1 MREKKDP
8 KRLIRKAA
16 AAGIILF
23 TFLAY
28 KEPIF
33 QASAAPQET
42 VMNGGSQE
50 QKEPLYRRTGRD
62 EGTEAFWKDNEKRDP
77 RDAYTAVLNK
87 EETQALPDTSAKEE
101 VSCSKKPSGVIV
113 SKLQNYSS
121 LPSWAEAAAVINVSD
136 GDTLYVQRADGSEWY
151 VRLLECNTPESGAAE
166 RVGYAKETEY
176 GKKASDYTKS
186 LVSPGDVVFL
196 SRDLDK
202 DDGVSSDL
210 DRYGR
215 LLRVVWLSEPKDN
228 WNTDEEMVSMHTLN
242 GRLLTS
248 GMAEAVFYDDRGYED
263 LFKRL
268 ESGAR
273 EKKAGLWAYEGAFER
288 KS

>member
-1 MREKKDP
+1 M
-8 KRLIRKAA
+8 
-16 AAGIILF
+16 
-23 TFLAY
+23 
-28 KEPIF
+28 
-33 QASAAPQET
+33 
-42 VMNGGSQE
+42 
-50 QKEPLYRRTGRD
+50 
-62 EGTEAFWKDNEKRDP
+62 
-77 RDAYTAVLNK
+77 
-87 EETQALPDTSAKEE
+87 
-101 VSCSKKPSGVIV
+101 
-113 SKLQNYSS
+113 
-121 LPSWAEAAAVINVSD
+121 
-136 GDTLYVQRADGSEWY
+136 
-151 VRLLECNTPESGAAE
+151 
-166 RVGYAKETEY
+166 
-176 GKKASDYTKS
+176 
-186 LVSPGDVVFL
+186 FL

-263 LFKRL
+263 LFTRL

>member
-1 MREKKDP
+1 MKMQSFLFPVLAALVFAGCGESQSTTGESRPNSKVDALQERKLAEMRARQEDLLSRAETPAPDAELDP
-8 KRLIRKAA
+8 ALEAKAA
-16 AAGIILF
+16 EI
-23 TFLAY
+23 
-28 KEPIF
+28 E
-33 QASAAPQET
+33 
-42 VMNGGSQE
+42 
-50 QKEPLYRRTGRD
+50 
-62 EGTEAFWKDNEKRDP
+62 EAF
-77 RDAYTAVLNK
+77 AVAK
-87 EETQALPDTSAKEE
+87 AIVEEYKSHGGEGF
-101 VSCSKKPSGVIV
+101 CSKNQST
-113 SKLQNYSS
+113 SS
-121 LPSWAEAAAVINVSD
+121 SAINGISVATVTKTFS
-136 GDTLYVQRADGSEWY
+136 VKNPDGSEWY

-263 LFKRL
+263 LFTRL

-288 KS
+288 ES